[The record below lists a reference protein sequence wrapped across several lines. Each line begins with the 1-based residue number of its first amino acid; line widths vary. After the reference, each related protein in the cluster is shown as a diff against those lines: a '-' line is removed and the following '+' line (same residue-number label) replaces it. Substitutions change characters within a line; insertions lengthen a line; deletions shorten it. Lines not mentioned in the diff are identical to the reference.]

1 MKLIKNISRTIT
13 AIFRSIYKFIDKH
26 IIVPIT
32 KFIMLIT
39 DKMGNRTNRFEKW
52 LVKKNTLIVLSLLLA
67 IGLFLY
73 IDNESTLMI
82 DNSAEVLYG
91 QKVEVTYNTNAYVIE
106 GLPESVDVTLI
117 GRKVDLYLAKQ
128 LSSGVVTADL
138 SNLKVG
144 THTITLNY
152 DSPITSVDYKLD
164 PSVINISIYSKISE
178 ARTATVEVINTN
190 KLDSKLSIGDVT
202 LNQNEVVI
210 KGAEHT
216 LSQVA
221 TVKALVDV
229 GKIVDPDIGVTTLD
243 DIALVAYDS
252 DGNIVENVEMEPAKL
267 SATINIESPSKEVP
281 IRVVPEGS
289 VEFGKAID
297 SITTDVNTVT
307 IYANQD
313 VLDNVDYIPVEV
325 DVTNLSEEKEY
336 SIIISKP
343 ADIQEMSVNTVNVKI
358 TLGDEVTKEINDVTI
373 ATINLDQNYKAV
385 AIGEDSSKTS
395 VVVKGTQSVID
406 NIDASS
412 ITAQVDLSGYSEG
425 DYEVEV
431 IVTGEDNKATYTPKT
446 TKIKVRISKKDS

>member
-178 ARTATVEVINTN
+178 ARTATVDVINTN

-313 VLDNVDYIPVEV
+313 VHI
-325 DVTNLSEEKEY
+325 
-336 SIIISKP
+336 
-343 ADIQEMSVNTVNVKI
+343 
-358 TLGDEVTKEINDVTI
+358 
-373 ATINLDQNYKAV
+373 
-385 AIGEDSSKTS
+385 
-395 VVVKGTQSVID
+395 
-406 NIDASS
+406 
-412 ITAQVDLSGYSEG
+412 
-425 DYEVEV
+425 
-431 IVTGEDNKATYTPKT
+431 
-446 TKIKVRISKKDS
+446 